1 MMEVLKDHWG
11 QKEVFKH
18 QLSQDKSKF
27 ELWVD
32 CFRSMTF
39 SGSWKSFF
47 GAQVCASLIGSWL
60 NCIFTFLLLFFR
72 MLLRWKLIRPMRVS
86 LSRWRNSERRTA
98 EKTEASLAEELI
110 RAAAPG
116 LFYLNVDLL
125 GPQTSTFPFIASSKH
140 QRWSSSRREG
150 FVFEMLRFLK
160 CSHSKSRTKTI
171 PLKKH
176 QFLRITACFSAATC
190 LFTGRREKH
199 HSSSST
205 RVALAEPA
213 FRWTK
218 DHQMS
223 VLRHQLERLVKT
235 CLPSLGCH
243 VFQNNSPAVLCLF

>member
-11 QKEVFKH
+11 QKEAFKH

-98 EKTEASLAEELI
+98 EKTEASLAEELSG
-110 RAAAPG
+110 AAAG
-116 LFYLNVDLL
+116 LWKSICSDRKHPHFLL
-125 GPQTSTFPFIASSKH
+125 LHQVSTNAEAAAGG
-140 QRWSSSRREG
+140 RG
-150 FVFEMLRFLK
+150 LFLK
-160 CSHSKSRTKTI
+160 C
-171 PLKKH
+171 
-176 QFLRITACFSAATC
+176 C
-190 LFTGRREKH
+190 
-199 HSSSST
+199 
-205 RVALAEPA
+205 
-213 FRWTK
+213 
-218 DHQMS
+218 
-223 VLRHQLERLVKT
+223 
-235 CLPSLGCH
+235 
-243 VFQNNSPAVLCLF
+243 VF